1 MYVKRD
7 TGGRIV
13 LVSTEPGHG
22 CDEYVEIGSPE
33 LLLFVDDASAV
44 AGQQGLMRQ
53 SDLDFVRVL
62 EDLIGV
68 LIDKS
73 VIRFTDLPQEAQ
85 HKLSERHFMRDHI
98 SSVGLL
104 GESGD
109 DDGFV

>member
-7 TGGRIV
+7 VGGRITV
-13 LVSTEPGHG
+13 ISATPVDG
-22 CDEYVEIGSPE
+22 CDEYLEMGSPE
-33 LLLFVDDASAV
+33 LLAFVGDM

-62 EDLIGV
+62 EDVIGV
-68 LIDKS
+68 LIDKN

-98 SSVGLL
+98 SSVGLVD
-104 GESGD
+104 EAGD
-109 DDGFV
+109 DDGLV